1 MKARRSTLFLARAAV
16 IAGAYV
22 ALTLALAPLS
32 YSGMQLRLSE
42 ALCVLAYFS
51 PSAVAGLT
59 VGCAL
64 ANLASP
70 YGLLDVA
77 VGTAATLIASLLA
90 YFLPKGRIWKALVPV
105 WSALSNGVLVGL
117 MLTISA
123 GAGENFG
130 AIFLAN
136 ALSVGLSQ
144 LLVCSVAGLPLLWW
158 LDDSELGHRYLG

>member
-64 ANLASP
+64 ANLGSP

-77 VGTAATLIASLLA
+77 VGTAATLIAALFA

-105 WSALSNGVLVGL
+105 WSSSG
-117 MLTISA
+117 
-123 GAGENFG
+123 
-130 AIFLAN
+130 
-136 ALSVGLSQ
+136 
-144 LLVCSVAGLPLLWW
+144 
-158 LDDSELGHRYLG
+158 